1 MPGGYARR
9 FKSPNPRLN
18 KQKTSIWIF
27 LTFTVLVPVQNI
39 SFRVSSAEE
48 FWYKDVLELN
58 VTFLPNGTQVNLEE
72 NSWYNWG
79 KPNYKIAGCLALCWT
94 LVAGFLIKGQ
104 LMSEH
109 ISLNWKKMKYFSIN
123 RWCHW
128 FKSGKN
134 LHSTIQ
140 RAATFKRPWKKL

>member
-1 MPGGYARR
+1 MLI
-9 FKSPNPRLN
+9 FMQN
-18 KQKTSIWIF
+18 KQKTSIGIF
-27 LTFTVLVPVQNI
+27 LTFSVLVPVQNI

-58 VTFLPNGTQVNLEE
+58 VTFLPNGTQVNLNE

-109 ISLNWKKMKYFSIN
+109 IFPDEISLIEMF
-123 RWCHW
+123 
-128 FKSGKN
+128 
-134 LHSTIQ
+134 
-140 RAATFKRPWKKL
+140 

>member
-58 VTFLPNGTQVNLEE
+58 VTFLPSGTQVNLEE
-72 NSWYNWG
+72 NSWTNWG

-140 RAATFKRPWKKL
+140 RAATFKCL